1 MQDSDFGA
9 TLEGTTVTLS
19 TPSYRFRLNTASNLR
34 ALSWENL
41 LTGQTVD
48 LGGGDECMVE
58 LDAADER
65 VWIEG
70 WQFTR
75 TSDCPDNLDEETG
88 FREDYHLPGFDDREW
103 TPCEMPTSTAPRHD
117 NPCVWARTCV
127 FIPSTAREKRV
138 SLVVGGNG
146 MFDYREIRVFVNG
159 HEVGVRSADQR
170 WNEPGCFDL
179 TADPAIADHLR
190 YGLTNIIALQMR
202 NHVTRTSRLIEHDPR
217 GGWHLP
223 DATILATPFEQY
235 IVVGEPYEC
244 PELIVENVVIEAAEP
259 ECQVVV
265 VEMATP
271 DKSITARVSY
281 DLRREDPVLR
291 RDICIYN
298 AGSESI
304 RLMSLRS
311 GTYTTDADVTDGER
325 GFPVYINGDSFVSL
339 AHSAAW
345 SMGEDGDISLRQY
358 PGVLLETGESYEAAQ
373 MVIGA
378 AAKGDANAAFLAH
391 VESRLRR
398 TVRGHDGP
406 KAVLT
411 AFGAWNM
418 ADPAGFLEDENS
430 EEILLDH
437 LGKVKEQVND
447 TGCTFDIYNVDF
459 WVDAR
464 GDLTGFDPVR
474 FPSGFDN
481 VREMIRDVG
490 SEPGLWIDSS
500 MSGWAICE
508 NPAIARC
515 VTYNQSYQPKPW
527 KGDFVCRATDPART
541 LYSEGLGHH
550 IRENGV
556 RLLKFDN
563 LRSYCVNLS
572 HDHLPGIYSTEA
584 IHNGV
589 IEALKSFDRE
599 SPDVFLMLYWGHR
612 SPWWLLH
619 ADTLFEPGL
628 AIEAASPS
636 EWPTLHVRDSVT
648 LGLDLGHSWCRDVP
662 NLGKDSLGVWLSNWG
677 WNSSIGTERWQE
689 GFVMDICRGS
699 LLAQPWSDYEWL
711 TPPERKEMAEF
722 ISLLRSQ
729 PECFRNSRPIGG
741 DPWKA
746 EPYGYCCTDG
756 DRAFVALNNPTWDD
770 ITFDLRLGN
779 EWGLAD
785 GKRWNVYRRYPT
797 PARLTIGD
805 DPVFES
811 ETSMAMSPFDVVL
824 LEIVPDGDAPTGD
837 RVFSDEPLPTAF
849 AHASTELRIA
859 TSEDSGTEHLHLP
872 AEDTPENADE
882 NSDEEPVVKRTFTG
896 TCVIPASDVSQ
907 TAAISVKL
915 MGDGQLH
922 LLGSPGK
929 YFAAEY
935 ALDGEPAE
943 MEAVV
948 HESGYA
954 SCWQVWRA
962 EVDSTTSDRTLTFR
976 ITIGIDSKVE
986 CDWKAYTIPVRN

>member
-9 TLEGTTVTLS
+9 ALEGTTVTLS
-19 TPSYRFRLNTASNLR
+19 TPSYRFRLDTAANLR

-41 LTGQTVD
+41 LTGHTVD
-48 LGGGDECMVE
+48 LGRGDECAVE

-70 WQFTR
+70 WRIFT
-75 TSDCPDNLDEETG
+75 TSDCPAELDGDSG
-88 FREDYHLPGFDDREW
+88 FKKGFYLPGFDDRDWE
-103 TPCEMPTSTAPRHD
+103 PREMPTSAGPKSTSQ
-117 NPCVWARTCV
+117 CVWVRTCV
-127 FIPSTAREKRV
+127 FLPLTAREKHI
-138 SLVVGGNG
+138 SLVIGGSG
-146 MFDYREIRVFVNG
+146 LFDFREIRVFING
-159 HEVGVRSADQR
+159 HDVGTRKVKRR
-170 WNEPGCFDL
+170 WNEPGTFDL
-179 TADPAIADHLR
+179 TTDPDIASHLR
-190 YGLTNIIALQMR
+190 YGLTNIVALQAR
-202 NHVTRTSRLIEHDPR
+202 DQVNRTPRLEELDPR

-235 IVVGEPYEC
+235 FVVGEPSDS
-244 PELIVENVVIEAAEP
+244 PILNVTNVTIEAPDAGHQRAIISLASQNDRIRAE
-259 ECQVVV
+259 
-265 VEMATP
+265 
-271 DKSITARVSY
+271 VSY
-281 DLRREDPVLR
+281 EVRRDDPVLR
-291 RDICIYN
+291 RDIRVCN
-298 AGSESI
+298 VGSESV

-311 GTYTTDADVTDGER
+311 GTYTTNAEVSDGER
-325 GFPVYINGDSFVSL
+325 GFPVYINDDSFVSL
-339 AHSAAW
+339 VHSAAW
-345 SMGEDGDISLRQY
+345 TMGQDGDISLRQY
-358 PGVLLETGESYEAAQ
+358 PGISLETDESYEAAQ

-418 ADPAGFLEDENS
+418 ADPDGFLEDEIS

-437 LGKVKEQVND
+437 LGKVRQQVDD
-447 TGCTFDIYNVDF
+447 TGCAFDIYNVDF
-459 WVDAR
+459 WVDPR

-474 FPSGFDN
+474 FPNGFDE
-481 VREMIRDVG
+481 VKKQIAEVG

-500 MSGWAICE
+500 MSGWAIGE

-515 VTYNQSYQPKPW
+515 VTYNPSYAPKPW

-584 IHNGV
+584 IHDSV
-589 IEALKSFDRE
+589 IETLKAFDRE

-662 NLGKDSLGVWLSNWG
+662 NLGKDSLGVWLSSWG

-711 TPPERKEMAEF
+711 TPPEREEIAEF
-722 ISLLRSQ
+722 ISILRSQ
-729 PECFRNSRPIGG
+729 PDCFRNSRPIGG

-756 DRAFVALNNPTWDD
+756 DRTFVALNNPTWDD
-770 ITFDLRLGN
+770 ITFDLRLGG

-797 PARLTIGD
+797 PVRLTIDGD
-805 DPVFES
+805 AVFES
-811 ETSMAMSPFDVVL
+811 DTSIAMSPFDVIL
-824 LEIVPDGDAPTGD
+824 LEIVPDGDVATGE

-849 AHASTELRIA
+849 AHASAELSVVI
-859 TSEDSGTEHLHLP
+859 SEDSDTEHLYLP
-872 AEDTPENADE
+872 AEDIPEDAKL
-882 NSDEEPVVKRTFTG
+882 NSDDEPVVKRTFSG
-896 TCVIPASDVSQ
+896 TCVIPASDV
-907 TAAISVKL
+907 TGTLAISVKL
-915 MGDGQLH
+915 MGDGHLH
-922 LLGSPGK
+922 LLGWPGK

-962 EVDSTTSDRTLTFR
+962 EMDSATSDRTLTFR
-976 ITIGIDSKVE
+976 ITIGIDAEVD
-986 CDWKAYTIPVRN
+986 CDWNAYAIPVRS